1 MDYNFLCGS
10 SNIDDE
16 QRLIAEPISF
26 RNRGVSRKIYN
37 DAFPKEDRM
46 PFWLM
51 PTMAKGRATE
61 MHVYRDGDAY
71 CGMDYV
77 ASLDGTTFVMFLAV
91 DGRMRSRGYGGMI
104 LDRIKSDHPDD
115 LIIVSFEPPV
125 ERGGRVRGEAQAQE
139 VLSPQRLQG
148 DRLCRR
154 PGRQV
159 SGDHG
164 LQRGVRPPF
173 IPGVL
178 QEVQQRYDAS
188 GDTEAPNRRSIVPDS
203 LSIRIFA
210 SSATN
215 SMMQDPRSV
224 VETVVI

>member
-104 LDRIKSDHPDD
+104 LDRIKSDPPDD

-125 ERGGRVRGEAQAQE
+125 EGEDGYEVR
-139 VLSPQRLQG
+139 L
-148 DRLCRR
+148 RR
-154 PGRQV
+154 KRFYLRNGFRETGYV
-159 SGDHG
+159 
-164 LQRGVRPPF
+164 
-173 IPGVL
+173 GVL
-178 QEVQQRYDAS
+178 GGKSQEIMVFNGEFDPHSWSSSGSTAMVRCVRRYEGSESEIDRPRFPVDPDLCLIRYELDDAGS
-188 GDTEAPNRRSIVPDS
+188 
-203 LSIRIFA
+203 
-210 SSATN
+210 
-215 SMMQDPRSV
+215 
-224 VETVVI
+224 

>member
-10 SNIDDE
+10 SNMYDE
-16 QRLIAEPISF
+16 QKLIAEPISF

-125 ERGGRVRGEAQAQE
+125 EGEDGYEVRLRRKRFYLRNGFRETGYVGVLGGKSQEIMVFNGEFDPHSFLE
-139 VLSPQRLQG
+139 FFRKYSNGTMRPEIRRLRIG
-148 DRLCRR
+148 DRSSQIPCR
-154 PGRQV
+154 
-159 SGDHG
+159 SG
-164 LQRGVRPPF
+164 
-173 IPGVL
+173 
-178 QEVQQRYDAS
+178 
-188 GDTEAPNRRSIVPDS
+188 S
-203 LSIRIFA
+203 LPHPLR
-210 SSATN
+210 T
-215 SMMQDPRSV
+215 R
-224 VETVVI
+224 

>member
-1 MDYNFLCGS
+1 M
-10 SNIDDE
+10 DDE

-71 CGMDYV
+71 CGMDHV
-77 ASLDGTTFVMFLAV
+77 ASFDGTTFVMFLAV

-125 ERGGRVRGEAQAQE
+125 EGED
-139 VLSPQRLQG
+139 G
-148 DRLCRR
+148 
-154 PGRQV
+154 
-159 SGDHG
+159 
-164 LQRGVRPPF
+164 
-173 IPGVL
+173 
-178 QEVQQRYDAS
+178 
-188 GDTEAPNRRSIVPDS
+188 
-203 LSIRIFA
+203 
-210 SSATN
+210 
-215 SMMQDPRSV
+215 
-224 VETVVI
+224 

>member
-10 SNIDDE
+10 SNMDDE

-115 LIIVSFEPPV
+115 LIIVSFEPTV
-125 ERGGRVRGEAQAQE
+125 EGEDGKVILRKVTKTYAGGFDFESE
-139 VLSPQRLQG
+139 EIEQRLRQG
-148 DRLCRR
+148 
-154 PGRQV
+154 PGR
-159 SGDHG
+159 STKGTRKPAGH
-164 LQRGVRPPF
+164 
-173 IPGVL
+173 
-178 QEVQQRYDAS
+178 
-188 GDTEAPNRRSIVPDS
+188 
-203 LSIRIFA
+203 
-210 SSATN
+210 
-215 SMMQDPRSV
+215 
-224 VETVVI
+224 